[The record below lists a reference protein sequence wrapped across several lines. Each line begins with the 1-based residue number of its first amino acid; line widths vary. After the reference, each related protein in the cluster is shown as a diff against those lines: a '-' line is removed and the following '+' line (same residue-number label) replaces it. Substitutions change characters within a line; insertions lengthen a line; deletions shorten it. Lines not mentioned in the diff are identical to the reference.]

1 MCHVSVGHLAR
12 LIEEAGIPT
21 VAIYVQAFAP
31 VAERMRLPR
40 VLVTRHPVGRPL
52 GAPGDAEGQR
62 EVVSSALG
70 LLESAS
76 SPLIVVADRPYRVPA
91 PH

>member
-1 MCHVSVGHLAR
+1 MSVGHLAR

-21 VAIYVQAFAP
+21 VAIYVRAFAP

-40 VLVTRHPVGRPL
+40 VLVTNHPVGRPV
-52 GAPGDAEGQR
+52 GAPGDVEGQR
-62 EVVSSALG
+62 KVVNRALG

-76 SPLIVVADRPYRVPA
+76 SPSILVADWPYRIRA
-91 PH
+91 GR